1 MRATTERTRFSG
13 RAVGALL
20 LALLLGAGCGSD
32 QPYAISKVIL
42 LAVLASLKT
51 KKKLQFSDA
60 ETLAPGDSRKTPSDQ
75 LEDRHKAWFIFR
87 RAEIIGK
94 RHADFGA
101 TQLSPLVEAQFDQV
115 VTYIDNKISLG
126 APLNDFAEPG
136 GTSSASNMQPF
147 SWDPNFHFD
156 LSNIAVT
163 TVGQTSA
170 KREELFRSERWR
182 AVRSIVWH
190 AAGLYDGLWSGNGD
204 GAVLNETAMD
214 EILDRR
220 LRSVERMHLQVNA
233 GKGLGLPR
241 NPDSSGRGPWFDD
254 SRVRVFEYPN
264 FPRVLVD
271 NADVGPIWTTYG
283 GKIAIYVASVDTF
296 VGLPTRFDLEP
307 DSLST
312 SWVPSD
318 SPLPNNTFYS
328 RFPGTG
334 PANPSLALALDALFG
349 SELDIWQRAWLFCD
363 HSIAAM
369 HMEALLFAMGRRG
382 QDAAAFDAL
391 VGAKSPKLGAII
403 PSVTFDSNDKPQLT
417 SDGTLFTSGLSTG
430 PSDTGVFDSLLS
442 DYRDLQV
449 GDHVV
454 LWNHHLYQFCVTG
467 DWKLE
472 NALVIEIDPST
483 TNWDEKHGPI
493 DPGVFLKPE
502 RSKLRLDGFGLQGN
516 QYSDYLDD
524 LLGAFTTGFNKIQSQ
539 TSMETGDFFVAKFRV
554 SATVFSETLVVRWA
568 PYSTGLATTPWW
580 IFLDRIPPT
589 ADTSPYPTVAKM
601 TEIIK
606 ESVVDGSG
614 RGSGYQSPPTSI
626 NVSDTETR
634 SLQDGVFYPLSAPV
648 VADPNGINVPMSWA
662 DYFTLR
668 KNGSAAT
675 TLQNF
680 VPLSS
685 MLPGLFVRGSDQPIV
700 TIRPRVRP

>member
-1 MRATTERTRFSG
+1 MQATTKQTRFSG
-13 RAVGALL
+13 RAVAALV

-42 LAVLASLKT
+42 LAVLAGLKT

-60 ETLAPGDSRKTPSDQ
+60 EALAPGESRKTAVDQ

-87 RAEIIGK
+87 RAEIIGT

-115 VTYIDNKISLG
+115 VTYLANKIG
-126 APLNDFAEPG
+126 PGGPLNGFAEPG
-136 GTSSASNMQPF
+136 GKSSASNVQPF
-147 SWDPNFHFD
+147 SWDPDFHFD
-156 LSNIAVT
+156 LSNIAVAI
-163 TVGQTSA
+163 VGKTSA
-170 KREELFRSERWR
+170 NREEGYRSERWK

-190 AAGLYDGLWSGNGD
+190 AAGLYDGLWSGSGD
-204 GAVLNETAMD
+204 GAVLNEAAMD

-233 GKGLGLPR
+233 PNAKGLPR
-241 NPDSSGRGPWFDD
+241 NPDNSGRGPWFDD

-264 FPRVLVD
+264 FPRALVD
-271 NADVGPIWTTYG
+271 PADVGPVWTKYG
-283 GKIAIYVASVDTF
+283 GDIAIYVASVDDF
-296 VGLPTRFDLEP
+296 SELPTRFDLEP
-307 DSLST
+307 DSLSP
-312 SWVPSD
+312 SWVPSS
-318 SPLPNNTFYS
+318 SPNSNLYS

-349 SELDIWQRAWLFCD
+349 SELNIWQRTWLFCD

-369 HMEALLFAMGRRG
+369 HMEALRFAMGRRG

-391 VGAKSPKLGAII
+391 VGPKSPKLGGIS
-403 PSVTFDSNDKPQLT
+403 PDVTFDSNNKPHLA
-417 SDGTLFTSGLSTG
+417 SDGRLFTSGVSTG

-472 NALVIEIDPST
+472 NAFVIEIDPVT

-493 DPGVFLKPE
+493 DPAVFLKPD
-502 RSKLRLDGFGLQGN
+502 RSTLRLDGFGLQGN
-516 QYSDYLDD
+516 KYSDYLDD
-524 LLGAFTTGFNKIQSQ
+524 LLTGFIKGFNKIQSL
-539 TSMETGDFFVAKFRV
+539 TATETGDFFVFKFRV
-554 SATVFSETLVVRWA
+554 NATAFSETLVVRWA
-568 PYSTGLATTPWW
+568 PYSTGFDVKPWW
-580 IFLDRIPPT
+580 IFLDRVAPT
-589 ADTSPYPTVAKM
+589 ADSSPYPTVAKM
-601 TEIIK
+601 AELIK
-606 ESVVDGSG
+606 EAVVNGSG
-614 RGSGYQSPPTSI
+614 RGADYQPPPTSI
-626 NVSDTETR
+626 KVSDSETR
-634 SLQDGVFYPLSAPV
+634 SLLDGVFYPLSAPM
-648 VADPNGINVPMSWA
+648 APDPNGIKRPMSWA

-668 KNGSAAT
+668 QSGPVTT

-680 VPLSS
+680 QPLSG
-685 MLPGLFVRGSDQPIV
+685 MLPGLFVRGADQPIV
-700 TIRPRVRP
+700 TTRPRVRP